1 MRSLRSS
8 CCFSFFTPQRE
19 SSCSACVR

>member
-1 MRSLRSS
+1 M
-8 CCFSFFTPQRE
+8 SFFTPQRG